1 MDRATWLAERRAA
14 VEADYTRDGPTYDD
28 GYDPTTPTHRRF
40 VTRLIETCPRGGTLL
55 DAPCGTG
62 PYFKMVKAAGRDVVG
77 ADQSVGM
84 LAAAHMKHPD
94 VRLEMV
100 GLQELAFDAEFDAT
114 MTIDAMEHVPPEEWP
129 IVLANLKRSVRPGG
143 HLYLTVEEGE
153 DREIETS
160 FADIQARGLP
170 GVRGETV
177 ADGTG
182 GYHLLPGPCAGSAL
196 ARGGGSRSRGRGR
209 RVVRRARLRLS
220 PPPVRQPSGS
230 SVSEAELMQ

>member
-28 GYDPTTPTHRRF
+28 GYDAATPTHRHF
-40 VTRLIETCPRGGTLL
+40 VTRLIETCPPGGTLL

-62 PYFKMVKAAGRDVVG
+62 PYFEMVLAADRNVVG

-114 MTIDAMEHVPPEEWP
+114 MTVDAMEHVPPEDWP
-129 IVLANLKRSVRPGG
+129 VVLANLKRAVRPGG
-143 HLYLTVEEGE
+143 HLYLTVEEAE
-153 DREIETS
+153 EREIEAS

-177 ADGTG
+177 ADDTG
-182 GYHLLPGPCAGSAL
+182 GYHFYPGRERVRQWLAEAGLDIVDESDEWFAEHGYGYHHLLC
-196 ARGGGSRSRGRGR
+196 
-209 RVVRRARLRLS
+209 VS
-220 PPPVRQPSGS
+220 PPGR
-230 SVSEAELMQ
+230 A